1 MERFKRHKL
10 QSGQIKE
17 STWNQAYDR
26 HLKDALKVL
35 AASQAPTNG
44 PALLTAMVKGEP
56 GSRGRVCRIERVAQF
71 LKFVVKSGMDQRWM
85 PPTGDEWKDLK
96 GWKAPNEKPEAINA
110 GAAIPV
116 MDSQFLALL
125 DSIPDPRW
133 RMAVG
138 LCGVFGLRP
147 IELKYIR
154 KDGEGL
160 WCEYQKRSARG
171 LSPKR
176 HIEALDPI
184 QRPGLA
190 AQLLVMFSSGEVK
203 LPPLGST
210 DTVAADRMRVYLRRR
225 PVWVEMTKESLAS
238 GAGRIT
244 AYSFRHGYGYRSA
257 MTYGIPVRVAKDL
270 MGHSL
275 EVHLKHYG
283 KWVDGQTVQSTV
295 EAARARVLTT

>member
-1 MERFKRHKL
+1 MGEAVHLQWPQTAEAGTGPKATTNWPDLVERFKRHKL

-71 LKFVVKSGMDQRWM
+71 FKFVVKSGMDQRWM

-147 IELKYIR
+147 VDLKYIR
-154 KDGEGL
+154 KDGEG
-160 WCEYQKRSARG
+160 
-171 LSPKR
+171 
-176 HIEALDPI
+176 
-184 QRPGLA
+184 
-190 AQLLVMFSSGEVK
+190 VV
-203 LPPLGST
+203 
-210 DTVAADRMRVYLRRR
+210 
-225 PVWVEMTKESLAS
+225 
-238 GAGRIT
+238 
-244 AYSFRHGYGYRSA
+244 
-257 MTYGIPVRVAKDL
+257 
-270 MGHSL
+270 
-275 EVHLKHYG
+275 
-283 KWVDGQTVQSTV
+283 
-295 EAARARVLTT
+295 